1 MINNRN
7 DKCTKLV
14 RDMNLCISGAERAS
28 EASVLEV
35 CKTIEFYTMKWMFR
49 DTKLVC
55 KTQVSAKEISSSTGS
70 I

>member
-1 MINNRN
+1 
-7 DKCTKLV
+7 
-14 RDMNLCISGAERAS
+14 
-28 EASVLEV
+28 
-35 CKTIEFYTMKWMFR
+35 MKWMFR